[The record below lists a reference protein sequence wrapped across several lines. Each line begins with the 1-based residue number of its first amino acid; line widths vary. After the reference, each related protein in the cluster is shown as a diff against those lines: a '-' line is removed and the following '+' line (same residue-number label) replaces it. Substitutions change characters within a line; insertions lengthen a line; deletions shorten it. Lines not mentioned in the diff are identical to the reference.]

1 MLVFFFA
8 PRHGLI
14 SRMLSQVLLVLKITR
29 DYILGFLYR
38 YKELATP
45 DSAPV
50 KIDDLRQGLKLGFS
64 AHLAT

>member
-1 MLVFFFA
+1 
-8 PRHGLI
+8 
-14 SRMLSQVLLVLKITR
+14 MLSQVLLVLKITR